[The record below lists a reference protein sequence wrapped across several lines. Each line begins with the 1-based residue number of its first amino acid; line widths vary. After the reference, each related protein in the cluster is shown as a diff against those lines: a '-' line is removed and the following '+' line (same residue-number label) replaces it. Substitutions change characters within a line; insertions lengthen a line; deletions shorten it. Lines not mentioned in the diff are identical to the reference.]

1 MCRKRE
7 RHHPGKKFNFRIV
20 FVYFAG
26 RVFEAVLQ
34 CDRVHASPPWP
45 PAHNNVPLP
54 PPRTVPFPAWH
65 GSHAHDREKGG
76 GKKITN
82 DFPSFSHIPFPPL
95 PWFGVPFTDPQC
107 RGPANELLLTSP
119 MPTNSKGLAASKSVC
134 RAADVSSKHCARLP
148 SSLLILVDANYCTLR
163 PASSA
168 VVCLFASET
177 RRS

>member
-7 RHHPGKKFNFRIV
+7 RHHPGKFLNFRNFC

-26 RVFEAVLQ
+26 RSFRAVFQ
-34 CDRVHASPPWP
+34 CDRVHASTPWP

-54 PPRTVPFPAWH
+54 PMRTVPFPAWPWLPR
-65 GSHAHDREKGG
+65 SRTDKGG
-76 GKKITN
+76 VGKNNI
-82 DFPSFSHIPFPPL
+82 DFSFSYIPFPSPPL

-134 RAADVSSKHCARLP
+134 RAADVSSKHC
-148 SSLLILVDANYCTLR
+148 C
-163 PASSA
+163 
-168 VVCLFASET
+168 F
-177 RRS
+177 